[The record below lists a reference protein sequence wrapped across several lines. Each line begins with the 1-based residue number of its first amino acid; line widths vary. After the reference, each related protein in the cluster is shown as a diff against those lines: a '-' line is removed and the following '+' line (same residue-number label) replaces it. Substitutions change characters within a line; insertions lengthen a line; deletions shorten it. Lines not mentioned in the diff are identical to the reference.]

1 MSIASLSRFTVPL
14 ASDQSS
20 ATQGML
26 MPKLKYRFRISFE
39 NFGISKPTTELTK
52 QVAEAARP
60 QVQFED
66 KTIEVYNSKIH
77 YAGKPTWQKLT
88 VKLRDDVTNA
98 VTLLVGEQVQKQFD
112 FFEQSSAASG
122 GDYKFTM
129 RIEMLDGSNGAQ
141 VANSKTNGVLETW
154 VLYGCYIQDTNFE
167 ALQYSSAD
175 AMMITLGIQYDN
187 AQQTTA
193 GLAFGEQGFTQ
204 TFSTA
209 ATGGGPVVT
218 F

>member
-1 MSIASLSRFTVPL
+1 MSVASLSRFTVPL

-39 NFGISKPTTELTK
+39 NFGVSKPTTELTK

-60 QVQFED
+60 QVSFED

-77 YAGKPTWQKLT
+77 YAGKPTWQKMT
-88 VKLRDDVTNA
+88 VKLRDDVTGA
-98 VTLLVGEQVQKQFD
+98 VSKLVGEQNQKQFD

-129 RIEMLDGSNGAQ
+129 RIEMLDGGNGAETI
-141 VANSKTNGVLETW
+141 NVLETW
-154 VLYGCYIQDTNFE
+154 ELYGCYVQETNFE
-167 ALQYSSAD
+167 TLAYNSAD
-175 AMMITLGIQYDN
+175 PMMITLGIQYDN
-187 AQQTTA
+187 AQQIT
-193 GLAFGEQGFTQ
+193 GGVFGAQGFTQ
-204 TFSTA
+204 TRGTA
-209 ATGGGPVVT
+209 ATGGGGSLGGQ
-218 F
+218 